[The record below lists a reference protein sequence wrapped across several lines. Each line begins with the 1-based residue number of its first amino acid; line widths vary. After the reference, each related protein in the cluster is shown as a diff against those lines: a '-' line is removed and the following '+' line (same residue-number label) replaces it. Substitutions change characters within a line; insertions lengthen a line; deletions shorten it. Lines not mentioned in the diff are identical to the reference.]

1 MTSSHF
7 DYLPGMINLH
17 LFFCLWSCFIVPN
30 SYTTGSDQSPNAKRS
45 GMRLCTNT
53 ASIHHRAYDRPHP
66 RIQTKSSESIRTSSW
81 TGFGCRLEEEQGS
94 RVELGLGSG
103 PRAECRAG
111 SREIGRS
118 RSASIRDGHA
128 RRSWTF
134 FVVFWGRFE
143 LRHRAGRKDSVGCQI
158 TARAAGRT
166 TRTCFEHHRLVIER
180 PEEFIGIQDELDNNP
195 KTVRSAGWTFGWN
208 GARCTSCD

>member
-1 MTSSHF
+1 
-7 DYLPGMINLH
+7 MINLH
-17 LFFCLWSCFIVPN
+17 SFFRLWSCFIIPN

-53 ASIHHRAYDRPHP
+53 ASIHHRTHDRPHP

-94 RVELGLGSG
+94 RVEFGLGSG
-103 PRAECRAG
+103 SRAECRAG

-118 RSASIRDGHA
+118 RSASIRGGHA

-134 FVVFWGRFE
+134 FVVFRGPLE
-143 LRHRAGRKDSVGCQI
+143 PRHPAGRTDSVECQI
-158 TARAAGRT
+158 TARATGRT

-180 PEEFIGIQDELDNNP
+180 PEEFIGIQDDVDKDP
-195 KTVRSAGWTFGWN
+195 KTARSAGWTFGWT
-208 GARCTSCD
+208 GTRCIPCD